1 MTTREGS
8 DEPCK
13 IAAGIERAKD
23 EGRAVGEN
31 PAVAGG
37 GGSGGS
43 TDSGNRRNDQ
53 EATMTDGIAQLI
65 WYGFPQ
71 RTGENKDDRHPA
83 AKKELEHVLFQ
94 RTLESAD
101 DDVSVSR
108 IFSAHS

>member
-1 MTTREGS
+1 
-8 DEPCK
+8 
-13 IAAGIERAKD
+13 
-23 EGRAVGEN
+23 
-31 PAVAGG
+31 
-37 GGSGGS
+37 
-43 TDSGNRRNDQ
+43 
-53 EATMTDGIAQLI
+53 MTDGIAQLI